1 MFKKLT
7 SSILMITLI
16 GGCSVSE
23 STFDSTSEE
32 TAVASLQ
39 AMFPDISFDDDNLP
53 EGADIPPAIDALIC
67 NGMKVGFANL
77 DKTKEEIAALVREP
91 FNGMTAADMEAFAV
105 ENDYVG
111 CVSNMLE
118 GIKEMEE
125 GLKEMEKAFDEM

>member
-7 SSILMITLI
+7 SNILMITLI
-16 GGCSVSE
+16 GAWSVSE
-23 STFDSTSEE
+23 PTFDSTSEE
-32 TAVASLQ
+32 TAEASLQ

-53 EGADIPPAIDALIC
+53 EGVDIPPAIDALLC

-91 FNGMTAADMEAFAV
+91 FNGMTAADMEEFAV

-125 GLKEMEKAFDEM
+125 GLSEMEKAFDEM

>member
-32 TAVASLQ
+32 TAEASLQ

-53 EGADIPPAIDALIC
+53 EEADIPPAIDALLC

-118 GIKEMEE
+118 GIM
-125 GLKEMEKAFDEM
+125 EMEKTLGEM

>member
-1 MFKKLT
+1 MLKEIT
-7 SSILMITLI
+7 SSLLMITLI

-32 TAVASLQ
+32 TAEASLQ

-53 EGADIPPAIDALIC
+53 EEADIPPAIDALLC

-118 GIKEMEE
+118 GIM
-125 GLKEMEKAFDEM
+125 EMEKTLGEM

>member
-7 SSILMITLI
+7 SNILMITLV

-23 STFDSTSEE
+23 PTFDSTSEE
-32 TAVASLQ
+32 TAEASLQ
-39 AMFPDISFDDDNLP
+39 AMFPDISFNDDNLP
-53 EGADIPPAIDALIC
+53 EGVDIPPAIDALLC

>member
-32 TAVASLQ
+32 TAEASLQ

-53 EGADIPPAIDALIC
+53 EGADIPPAIDGLIC

-125 GLKEMEKAFDEM
+125 GLSEMEKAFDEM

>member
-1 MFKKLT
+1 MPIFPEFST
-7 SSILMITLI
+7 TILPN
-16 GGCSVSE
+16 CCFCNFDFSE
-23 STFDSTSEE
+23 
-32 TAVASLQ
+32 VAAATRSLL
-39 AMFPDISFDDDNLP
+39 FL
-53 EGADIPPAIDALIC
+53 
-67 NGMKVGFANL
+67 
-77 DKTKEEIAALVREP
+77 

>member
-32 TAVASLQ
+32 TAEASLQ

-118 GIKEMEE
+118 GIKEMEKTL
-125 GLKEMEKAFDEM
+125 GEM

>member
-32 TAVASLQ
+32 TAEASLQ

-125 GLKEMEKAFDEM
+125 GLKGMEKAFDEM

>member
-1 MFKKLT
+1 
-7 SSILMITLI
+7 
-16 GGCSVSE
+16 
-23 STFDSTSEE
+23 
-32 TAVASLQ
+32 
-39 AMFPDISFDDDNLP
+39 MFPDISFDDDNLP
-53 EGADIPPAIDALIC
+53 EGADIPPTIDALIC

-118 GIKEMEE
+118 GIKEIEE